1 MLQNETLLE
10 SQNESGTIRPL
21 IISDIKTVRQYC
33 SSFRHLL
40 FGFEAQGMISA
51 IVVPPASDIE
61 SFLFPGV
68 GVVEHPA
75 LIFPIYFIQNRKL
88 LISRIEKI
96 RPDII
101 HCYSTSKVLLAKSL
115 AEHFGIPAVI
125 TINSGRIGFSVK
137 MIINKSFERI
147 IVPSNRIADQLEQ
160 RGLPREKISQVNIG
174 TFADESCAC
183 FAKPERLPSMIVLGP
198 FDKFSDYEPL
208 LGAIRHLSVDG
219 YEFAVIFMGQGRA
232 EGRIRDFIKS
242 TGLVQT
248 VSITP
253 MIRPLRAVFRGC
265 DIFIHSCR
273 SGEFAPAVIEA
284 AGAGLAIAADKNNVE
299 DFLQDGSTAVLFDG
313 SDELSIYSSLGK
325 LLDDRAL
332 AKTTASAAQDYLRS
346 NNSISSMI
354 NNLLKIYSEA
364 KVIR

>member
-1 MLQNETLLE
+1 MLQNETITE
-10 SQNESGTIRPL
+10 SQSEAGTIRPL
-21 IISDIKTVRQYC
+21 IISDINTIRQYC
-33 SSFRHLL
+33 SSVRHLL
-40 FGFEAQGMISA
+40 FGFEAQGIISA

-75 LIFPIYFIQNRKL
+75 LRFPLFFMQNRRR
-88 LISRIEKI
+88 LIERIEKI
-96 RPDII
+96 KPDII
-101 HCYSTSKVLLAKSL
+101 HCYGTSKVLLAKWL
-115 AEHFGIPAVI
+115 AEHFDIPAVI
-125 TINSGRIGFSVK
+125 TINSCHIGFPAK
-137 MIINKSFERI
+137 MIIKKGFERI
-147 IVPSNRIADQLEQ
+147 IVPSGRVAGRLEQ
-160 RGLPREKISQVNIG
+160 SGLPREKISQVNIG
-174 TFADESCAC
+174 TFADERCVC
-183 FAKPERLPSMIVLGP
+183 FSKPERLPSMIVLGP

-219 YEFAVIFMGQGRA
+219 YEFVVIFMGQGRA
-232 EGRIRDFIKS
+232 EGRIRAFVKS

-253 MIRPLRAVFRGC
+253 LIRPLRAVFRGC

-273 SGEFAPAVIEA
+273 LSEFDPAVIEA

-299 DFLQDGSTAVLFDG
+299 EFLQDSSAAVLFDG

-332 AKTTASAAQDYLRS
+332 AQSTASAAQNYLRS
-346 NNSISSMI
+346 NNSVSSMI
-354 NNLLKIYSEA
+354 NDLLKIYSEA
-364 KVIR
+364 KSS